1 MPAASAFVSGMAVC
15 YAVAAALARFCPVLD
30 APRHRLARLDVLP
43 SKRGKAGELLS
54 SWRQRS
60 RHLKELLA
68 TKAREELPWAYD
80 VLSSALKRVE
90 ERRLA
95 AEAERHLGDVLD
107 LMATCV
113 TAGIALADVFEVVG
127 KGGRPPLSWL
137 FGHMGEGIRAG
148 KSPADALD
156 DLEKARAY
164 RGGAVP
170 APVAKLV
177 RSLDQ
182 ATRLGT
188 PLAGFL
194 AEEAE
199 SWRARQA
206 ARAERRASM
215 IPVKLAVCTTVL
227 LVPSTM
233 LMVLTPNII
242 TFTKGW

>member
-1 MPAASAFVSGMAVC
+1 MVAAFGSGMAVC
-15 YAVAAALARFCPVLD
+15 YAVAAGLARFRPVLD
-30 APRHRLARLDVLP
+30 APHPRLARLAALP
-43 SKRGKAGELLS
+43 SRRAKTGRLLS
-54 SWRQRS
+54 SLRQRS
-60 RHLKELLA
+60 GHLKVLLM
-68 TKAREELPWAYD
+68 TKVREELPWAHR
-80 VLSSALKRVE
+80 VLSSALKRAE
-90 ERRLA
+90 ERHLA
-95 AEAERHLGDVLD
+95 AEAEKHLGDVLD

-137 FGHMGEGIRAG
+137 FAHMAEGIRAG

-156 DLEKARAY
+156 DLEKAQAY

-170 APVAKLV
+170 AQVAKLV

-199 SWRARQA
+199 SWRVRQA
-206 ARAERRASM
+206 AMAERRASM

-233 LMVLTPNII
+233 LIVLTPNII